1 MWMLL
6 QVFAQK
12 RDHQKLG
19 ISVNFI
25 GYITDQTQTGCKWTA
40 SQNKIKTAK
49 YGKVKSVLIEWSSKN
64 GFFAY

>member
-1 MWMLL
+1 MWMVF

-25 GYITDQTQTGCKWTA
+25 GYIR
-40 SQNKIKTAK
+40 SN
-49 YGKVKSVLIEWSSKN
+49 SNRL
-64 GFFAY
+64 